1 MAGGRGVRDRRRSVF
16 SAEAPMVGV
25 FDGDDARERGV
36 RIGRRG
42 IGDLVGTSGSCS
54 GARLE
59 AEAMEDA
66 GRDA

>member
-1 MAGGRGVRDRRRSVF
+1 MAHFAFRLRPQFGAHRLCDGGVDDSFAILYDHRSMGRRR
-16 SAEAPMVGV
+16 
-25 FDGDDARERGV
+25 
-36 RIGRRG
+36 